1 MNNLNFRAW
10 VPSEKKMA
18 DVINIHLRSRR
29 ALLPIETPSRD
40 GFYWI
45 NSEWGFDDI
54 ILMQSTGLKDRNGTM
69 IYEGDIVQMKWTIY
83 DEPEFFYIR
92 AIEGRAPR
100 VDNCIKGKELWL
112 VHQDCK
118 VVGDIYRYPNMLER
132 YDKEV

>member
-10 VPSEKKMA
+10 VPSEHKIV

-45 NSEWGFDDI
+45 NSEWDFDDI
-54 ILMQSTGLKDRNGTM
+54 VLMQSTGLKDRNGTM
-69 IYEGDIVQMKWTIY
+69 IYEGDIVQMKWNIY
-83 DEPEFFYIR
+83 DEPELFYIR
-92 AIEGRAPR
+92 AMEGRAPR
-100 VDNCIKGKELWL
+100 VENYNKGKELWL

-118 VVGDIYRYPNMLER
+118 VVGDIYRYPDMLER
-132 YDKEV
+132 L

>member
-10 VPSEKKMA
+10 VPSEKKMV
-18 DVINIHLRSRR
+18 DVTNIHLRSKRV
-29 ALLPIETPSRD
+29 LLPIETPSTD
-40 GFYWI
+40 SFYWTS
-45 NSEWGFDDI
+45 SEWGFDDVV
-54 ILMQSTGLKDRNGTM
+54 LMQSTGLKDRNGTM